1 MGEVLVIT
9 SGKGGVGKTTTV
21 ASLGVALAM
30 EGRSVALVDADIGLR
45 NLDLAL
51 GLESRIVYDLLDVV
65 SGACF
70 LRQALIR
77 DQRWPGLMLLPA
89 AQTRDK
95 AAVTPAQ
102 MAEVLDKLRVD
113 FDFVLVDC
121 PAGIEQGF
129 RNAVAGADR
138 AILVTV
144 PEVTA
149 VRDATRVKDLLAQC
163 NVPVAGMVLNRYRPK
178 LARRGDILDVD
189 DAVSILEVDL
199 LGLVP
204 EDEAVARLGNLGEP
218 LAAQKTPAAMAYRQ
232 IAKRLAGP
240 EVSER
245 LSLGR
250 FFKSIFKPGAASGG
264 ANQTEVP
271 S

>member
-30 EGRSVALVDADIGLR
+30 EGHSVALVDADIGLR

-51 GLESRIVYDLLDVV
+51 GLENRIVYDLLDVV

-77 DQRWPGLMLLPA
+77 DQRWPGLWLLPA
-89 AQTRDK
+89 AQSRDK
-95 AAVTPAQ
+95 AAVAPEQ
-102 MAEVLDKLRVD
+102 MAEVLEKLKAD
-113 FDFVLVDC
+113 FEFVLVDC

-138 AILVTV
+138 AIIVTV

-149 VRDATRVKDLLAQC
+149 VRDGTRVKELLEQN
-163 NVPVAGMVLNRYRPK
+163 NVPVAGFVLNRYRRRQ
-178 LARRGDILDVD
+178 ARRGDILDVD
-189 DAVSILEVDL
+189 DAVDILALDL

-204 EDEAVARLGNLGEP
+204 EDEAVPRLGNLGEP
-218 LAAQKTPAAMAYRQ
+218 LAAERTPAAQAYRQ
-232 IAKRLAGP
+232 IARRLAG
-240 EVSER
+240 EEKER
-245 LSLGR
+245 RGLGGLFRSLFGA
-250 FFKSIFKPGAASGG
+250 GAAAAGG
-264 ANQTEVP
+264 AN
-271 S
+271 